1 MKKILQISNYY
12 YPNIGGIEQVAR
24 DISNALKD
32 EPEIEQKVICF
43 NEDSSD
49 GDHVC
54 RRRETIHEIIDGIEV
69 IKCGCFTKVA
79 SQSLSL
85 TFGRELKKLMSD
97 YEPNIIIF
105 HYPNPFQAFYLL
117 KYKRKD
123 FKLVL
128 YWHLDIVKQKILG
141 KLFYG
146 QTTRLLK
153 QASIVIATSPL
164 YIEGSSFLNRFKHKC
179 LVIPNCINEIRLA
192 VNDSIRMRAEQIR
205 KENKGKIICF
215 GVGRHIEYKGFE
227 YLIQASKLLD
237 KRFRVFIGG
246 TGPLTD
252 DLKKEAAD
260 DSKIIFLGRVSD
272 DDLIAYYKAMD
283 IFCFPSITKNEAFGI
298 ALAEGMYFGKPAV
311 TFTIPGSGVNYV
323 NIKDVTGLEVPNCD
337 SKAFAEA
344 LIHLADDENLRKE
357 LGEAAKQRVYEN
369 FLGVQFR
376 RDIADLINKL

>member
-12 YPNIGGIEQVAR
+12 YPNVGGIEQVAR

-32 EPEIEQKVICF
+32 NSEIEQKVICF

-54 RRRETIHEIIDGIEV
+54 HRRETVHEHIDGIEV
-69 IKCGCFTKVA
+69 IKCGCFTKIA

-85 TFGRELKKLMSD
+85 TFGRELKKIMRD

-117 KYKRKD
+117 KYKRKGIN
-123 FKLVL
+123 LVL

-146 QTTRLLK
+146 QTIRLLK
-153 QASIVIATSPL
+153 QASIIIATSPL
-164 YIEGSSFLNRFKHKC
+164 YIEGSSFLSRFKYKC
-179 LVIPNCINEIRLA
+179 LVISNCINEKRLA
-192 VNDSIRMRAEQIR
+192 VNEYIRARAEQIR
-205 KENKGKIICF
+205 KENEGKIICF
-215 GVGRHIEYKGFE
+215 GVGRHIEYKGFK

-237 KRFRVFIGG
+237 ERFKIFIGG
-246 TGPLTD
+246 NGPLTD
-252 DLKKEAAD
+252 YLKKEAAD
-260 DSKIIFLGRVSD
+260 DNKIVFLGRVSD
-272 DDLIAYYKAMD
+272 NDLIAYYIAMD
-283 IFCFPSITKNEAFGI
+283 IFCFPSITRNEAFGI
-298 ALAEGMYFGKPAV
+298 ALAEGMYFGKPSV

-344 LIHLADDENLRKE
+344 LMHLADDENLREE

-369 FLGVQFR
+369 FLGAQFR
-376 RDIADLINKL
+376 REIADLISKL